1 MLPSTSL
8 HTIHPN
14 KSADAFSFFLLYIYI
29 YIYIYIDC
37 EEEEEKEVVLK
48 ERGRDGGSMGPI
60 LLFILTLS
68 TLPGECYDC

>member
-14 KSADAFSFFLLYIYI
+14 KSADAFSFFLL
-29 YIYIYIDC
+29 YIYIDC